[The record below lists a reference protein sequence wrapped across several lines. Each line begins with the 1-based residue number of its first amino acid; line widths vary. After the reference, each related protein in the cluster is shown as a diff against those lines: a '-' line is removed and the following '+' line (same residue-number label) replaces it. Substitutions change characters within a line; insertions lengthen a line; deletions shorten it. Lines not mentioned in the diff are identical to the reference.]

1 MKKIGSIILVIL
13 LVCLLCSNALAAND
27 SPPAPSVST
36 QQDTGTVLSIDNNN
50 LYPGMDKA
58 YNSGYMPTVANGAAA
73 IVLPLISAQ
82 ELQGNSI
89 NMTVNLGDASTSPF
103 VFRNYDKT
111 IKLTEQTVNDGKDK
125 ASVYLI
131 DLSLP
136 LVEGR
141 NNGRY
146 PVTIRTQGK
155 VKGGAQFT
163 QAFTLYVTVTDGI
176 NPDAPSIPTDGNNG
190 DDVPTDDPGA
200 SDGGDV
206 AGGTGG
212 GEEELAPQPKAI
224 IASYSVTPSPVLA
237 GQEFDLSV
245 TLQNTNESV
254 VMRNVKVT
262 INGETADVIPMDE
275 TNSFYYK
282 KIGTKDTVTINTKL
296 MVQQTAEPKPQ
307 KIMLHIEYE
316 GAKQAA
322 FTSDE
327 SIVIQV
333 KQPMRIEYDEPEIP
347 KEVNAGDTMSLS
359 LNVMNMGKGTVYNV
373 RAELDAPG
381 LVPEGSAFL
390 GNLESGASKKS
401 DLYVFVGTLDSDGG
415 NAENKYGPTSGKI
428 TLSYEDE
435 FGEVSTQ
442 EMEFNTNIN
451 PPIIN
456 APQEEPEEEKPETQS
471 QWWISVIILG
481 AVIGAIFGVRY
492 YSKRKKQKANED
504 ENA

>member
-1 MKKIGSIILVIL
+1 MKKILSGLLAVIIIFSVTGVAFAAGESQASVVEEKSTDNTVLVI
-13 LVCLLCSNALAAND
+13 
-27 SPPAPSVST
+27 
-36 QQDTGTVLSIDNNN
+36 DNSN
-50 LYPGMDKA
+50 LYPGMDKP
-58 YNSGYMPTVANGAAA
+58 YSSGYMPSISNGAAS
-73 IVLPLISAQ
+73 IILPLISSQ

-89 NMTVNLGDASTSPF
+89 NMTVNLGDAVSSPF
-103 VFRNYDKT
+103 VFQNYDQT
-111 IKLTEQTVNDGKDK
+111 IKLAEHSVNNGKDK
-125 ASVYLI
+125 VSAYLV

-136 LVEGR
+136 LTQGR
-141 NNGRY
+141 TNGRY
-146 PVTIRTQGK
+146 PITINVQGQ

-163 QAFTLYVTVTDGI
+163 QAFTLYVTVTDGVDP
-176 NPDAPSIPTDGNNG
+176 NAPQDTGGTQDTP
-190 DDVPTDDPGA
+190 VTDDPA
-200 SDGGDV
+200 GGD

-212 GEEELAPQPKAI
+212 GGGEEEPAPQPKAM

-245 TLQNTNESV
+245 TMQNTNDSQP
-254 VMRNVKVT
+254 MRNVKVT
-262 INGETADVIPMDE
+262 ITGETADVIPMGE

-316 GAKQAA
+316 GDKATA

-347 KEVNAGDTMSLS
+347 KEVNAGDTMSIS
-359 LNVMNMGKGTVYNV
+359 MNVMNMGKGTVYNV
-373 RAELDAPG
+373 RAELEAPG

-401 DLYVFVGTLDSDGG
+401 DLYVFVGTLDTGESGNSD
-415 NAENKYGPTSGKI
+415 AKYGPTTGKI
-428 TLSYEDE
+428 ALSYEDE

-442 EMEFNTNIN
+442 EIEFNTNIN

-456 APQEEPEEEKPETQS
+456 APQEEEEEKPETQS

-481 AVIGAIFGVRY
+481 AVIGAILGIRY
-492 YSKRKKQKANED
+492 ALKRKKQKAKDHED
-504 ENA
+504 A

>member
-1 MKKIGSIILVIL
+1 MKKILSGLLAAILIFTVTGMAFAAGESQMSVVEEKSTDNTVLVI
-13 LVCLLCSNALAAND
+13 
-27 SPPAPSVST
+27 
-36 QQDTGTVLSIDNNN
+36 DNSN
-50 LYPGMDKA
+50 LYPGMDKP
-58 YNSGYMPTVANGAAA
+58 YSSGYMPTVANGAAS
-73 IVLPLISAQ
+73 IILPLISSQ

-89 NMTVNLGDASTSPF
+89 NMTVNLGDAVSSPF
-103 VFRNYDKT
+103 VFQNYDQT
-111 IKLTEQTVNDGKDK
+111 IKLAEHSVNNGKYK
-125 ASVYLI
+125 VSAYLV

-136 LVEGR
+136 LTQGR
-141 NNGRY
+141 TNGRY
-146 PVTIRTQGK
+146 PITINAQGQ

-163 QAFTLYVTVTDGI
+163 QAFTLYVTVTDGVDP
-176 NPDAPSIPTDGNNG
+176 NAPQDTGGTQDTP
-190 DDVPTDDPGA
+190 VTDDPA
-200 SDGGDV
+200 GGD

-212 GEEELAPQPKAI
+212 GGGEEEPAPQPKAM
-224 IASYSVTPSPVLA
+224 IASYSVTPSPVIA

-245 TLQNTNESV
+245 TMQNTNDSQP
-254 VMRNVKVT
+254 MRNVKVT
-262 INGETADVIPMDE
+262 ITGETADVIPMGE

-316 GAKQAA
+316 GDKATA

-347 KEVNAGDTMSLS
+347 KEVNAGDTMSIS
-359 LNVMNMGKGTVYNV
+359 MNVMNMGKGTVYNV
-373 RAELDAPG
+373 RAELEAPG

-401 DLYVFVGTLDSDGG
+401 DLYVFVGTLDTGESGNSD
-415 NAENKYGPTSGKI
+415 AKYGPTTGKI
-428 TLSYEDE
+428 ALSYEDE

-442 EMEFNTNIN
+442 EIEFNTNIN

-456 APQEEPEEEKPETQS
+456 APQEEEEEKPETQS

-481 AVIGAIFGVRY
+481 AVIGAIFGIRY
-492 YSKRKKQKANED
+492 ALKRKKQKAKDHED
-504 ENA
+504 A

>member
-1 MKKIGSIILVIL
+1 MKKILSGLLAVIIIFSVTGVAFAAGESQASVVEEKSTDNTVLVI
-13 LVCLLCSNALAAND
+13 
-27 SPPAPSVST
+27 
-36 QQDTGTVLSIDNNN
+36 DNSN
-50 LYPGMDKA
+50 LYPGMDKP
-58 YNSGYMPTVANGAAA
+58 YSSGYMPSISNGAAS
-73 IVLPLISAQ
+73 IILPLISSQ

-89 NMTVNLGDASTSPF
+89 NMTVNLGDAVSSPF
-103 VFRNYDKT
+103 VFQNYDQT
-111 IKLTEQTVNDGKDK
+111 IKLAEHSVNNGKDK
-125 ASVYLI
+125 VSAYLV

-136 LVEGR
+136 LTQGR
-141 NNGRY
+141 TNGRY
-146 PVTIRTQGK
+146 PITINVQGQ

-163 QAFTLYVTVTDGI
+163 QAFTLYVTVTDGVDP
-176 NPDAPSIPTDGNNG
+176 NAPQDTGGTQDTP
-190 DDVPTDDPGA
+190 VTDDPA
-200 SDGGDV
+200 GGD

-212 GEEELAPQPKAI
+212 GGGEEEPAPQPKAM

-245 TLQNTNESV
+245 TMQNTNDSQP
-254 VMRNVKVT
+254 MRNVKVT
-262 INGETADVIPMDE
+262 ISGETADVIPMGE

-316 GAKQAA
+316 GDKATA

-333 KQPMRIEYDEPEIP
+333 KQPMRIEYDDPEIP
-347 KEVNAGDTMSLS
+347 KEVNAGDTMSIS
-359 LNVMNMGKGTVYNV
+359 MNVMNMGKGTVYNV
-373 RAELDAPG
+373 RAELEAPG

-401 DLYVFVGTLDSDGG
+401 DLYVFVGTLDTGESGNSD
-415 NAENKYGPTSGKI
+415 AKYGPTTGKI
-428 TLSYEDE
+428 ALSYEDE

-442 EMEFNTNIN
+442 EIEFNTNIN

-456 APQEEPEEEKPETQS
+456 APQEEEEEKPETQS

-481 AVIGAIFGVRY
+481 AVIGAIFGIRY
-492 YSKRKKQKANED
+492 ALKRKKQKAKDHED
-504 ENA
+504 A

>member
-1 MKKIGSIILVIL
+1 MKKILSGLLAAILIFTVTGMAFAAGESQMSVVEEKSTDNTVLVI
-13 LVCLLCSNALAAND
+13 
-27 SPPAPSVST
+27 
-36 QQDTGTVLSIDNNN
+36 DNSN
-50 LYPGMDKA
+50 LYPGMDKP
-58 YNSGYMPTVANGAAA
+58 YSSGYMPSISNGAAS
-73 IVLPLISAQ
+73 IILPLISSQ

-89 NMTVNLGDASTSPF
+89 NMTVNLGDAVSSPF
-103 VFRNYDKT
+103 VFQNYDQT
-111 IKLTEQTVNDGKDK
+111 IKLAEHSVNNGKDK
-125 ASVYLI
+125 VSAYLV
-131 DLSLP
+131 DFSLP
-136 LVEGR
+136 LTQGR
-141 NNGRY
+141 TNGRY
-146 PVTIRTQGK
+146 PITINVQGQ

-163 QAFTLYVTVTDGI
+163 QAFTLYVTVTDGVDP
-176 NPDAPSIPTDGNNG
+176 NAPQDPGGTQDAPAA
-190 DDVPTDDPGA
+190 DDPA
-200 SDGGDV
+200 GGD

-212 GEEELAPQPKAI
+212 GGGEEEPAPQPKAM

-245 TLQNTNESV
+245 TLKNTNDSEP
-254 VMRNVKVT
+254 MNNVKVT
-262 INGETADVIPMDE
+262 ITGETSDVIPMGE

-316 GAKQAA
+316 GDKATA

-347 KEVNAGDTMSLS
+347 KEVNAGDTMSIS

-373 RAELDAPG
+373 RAELEAPG

-401 DLYVFVGTLDSDGG
+401 DLYVFVGTLDTGESGNSD
-415 NAENKYGPTSGKI
+415 AKYGPTTGKI
-428 TLSYEDE
+428 ALSYEDE

-442 EMEFNTNIN
+442 EIEFNTNIN

-456 APQEEPEEEKPETQS
+456 APQEEEEEKPETQS
-471 QWWISVIILG
+471 QWWISVLILG
-481 AVIGAIFGVRY
+481 AVIGGILGIRY
-492 YSKRKKQKANED
+492 ALKRRKQKAEDNED
-504 ENA
+504 V

>member
-1 MKKIGSIILVIL
+1 MKKILSGLLAAILIFTVTGMAFAAGESQMSVVEEKSTDNTVLVI
-13 LVCLLCSNALAAND
+13 
-27 SPPAPSVST
+27 
-36 QQDTGTVLSIDNNN
+36 DNSN
-50 LYPGMDKA
+50 LYPGMDKP
-58 YNSGYMPTVANGAAA
+58 YSSGYMPTVANGAAS
-73 IVLPLISAQ
+73 IILPLISSQ

-89 NMTVNLGDASTSPF
+89 NMTVNLGDAVSSPF
-103 VFRNYDKT
+103 VFQNYDQT
-111 IKLTEQTVNDGKDK
+111 IKLAEHSVNNGKDK
-125 ASVYLI
+125 VSAYLV

-136 LVEGR
+136 LTQGR
-141 NNGRY
+141 TNGRY
-146 PVTIRTQGK
+146 PITINAQGQ

-163 QAFTLYVTVTDGI
+163 QAFTLYVTVTDGVDP
-176 NPDAPSIPTDGNNG
+176 NAPQDTGGTQDTP
-190 DDVPTDDPGA
+190 VTDDPA
-200 SDGGDV
+200 GGD

-212 GEEELAPQPKAI
+212 GGGEEEPAPQPKAM
-224 IASYSVTPSPVLA
+224 IASYSVTPSPVIA

-245 TLQNTNESV
+245 TMQNTNDSQP
-254 VMRNVKVT
+254 MRNVKVT
-262 INGETADVIPMDE
+262 ITGETADVIPMGE

-316 GAKQAA
+316 GDKATA

-347 KEVNAGDTMSLS
+347 KEVNAGDTMSIS
-359 LNVMNMGKGTVYNV
+359 MNVMNMGKGTVYNV
-373 RAELDAPG
+373 RAELEAPG

-401 DLYVFVGTLDSDGG
+401 DLYVFVGTLDTGESGNSD
-415 NAENKYGPTSGKI
+415 AKYGPTTGKI
-428 TLSYEDE
+428 ALSYEDE

-442 EMEFNTNIN
+442 EIEFNTNIN

-456 APQEEPEEEKPETQS
+456 APQEEEEEKPETQS

-481 AVIGAIFGVRY
+481 AVIGAIFGIRY
-492 YSKRKKQKANED
+492 ALKRKKQKAKDHED
-504 ENA
+504 A